1 MLESP
6 SNAQSPSSP
15 GNTPPPPAPTGAEV
29 EQAGVEDLIA
39 AARALV
45 RPGRRTVLG
54 ITGSPGAGKSTVAEL
69 IVAALGEDAVLV
81 GMDGFH
87 LSDSELRR
95 LGRWERKGA
104 NDTFDAAGYVH
115 LLRRLR
121 SREDAV
127 VYAPTFN
134 RALEE
139 SIGSAVPVP
148 ADVPLI
154 VTEGNYLLSDLPA
167 WNPVAELLDECW
179 FVQPS
184 EAVRV
189 ERLVARHLRFGR
201 SLTEALERTHG
212 SDGRNADLVSQ
223 TRARATRVIEVPEIV
238 PGEAASGTGPRQA

>member
-1 MLESP
+1 MTDTPGPVP
-6 SNAQSPSSP
+6 SAP
-15 GNTPPPPAPTGAEV
+15 GPEV
-29 EQAGVEDLIA
+29 ERATVEDLIA

-45 RPGRRTVLG
+45 VSGRRTVLG
-54 ITGSPGAGKSTVAEL
+54 ITGSPGAGKSTIAEL
-69 IVAALGEDAVLV
+69 IVAALGSDAVLV

-87 LSDSELRR
+87 LSDTELRR

-104 NDTFDAAGYVH
+104 SDTFDAAGYVH

-127 VYAPTFN
+127 VYAPTFD

-148 ADVPLI
+148 ADIPLV

-167 WNPVAELLDECW
+167 WHAVAGLLDECW

-201 SLTEALERTHG
+201 TLAEALERTHG

-238 PGEAASGTGPRQA
+238 PRAAAPGPGPTQA